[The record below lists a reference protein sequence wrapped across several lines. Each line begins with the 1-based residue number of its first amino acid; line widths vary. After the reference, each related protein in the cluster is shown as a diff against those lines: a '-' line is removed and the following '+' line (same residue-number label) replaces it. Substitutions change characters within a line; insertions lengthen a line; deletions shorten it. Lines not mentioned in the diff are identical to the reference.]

1 MVDEFEKKLAHKK
14 LTNMTS
20 PSPHPTK
27 KKKIS
32 NYPYMS
38 LLLAK

>member
-27 KKKIS
+27 KKNS